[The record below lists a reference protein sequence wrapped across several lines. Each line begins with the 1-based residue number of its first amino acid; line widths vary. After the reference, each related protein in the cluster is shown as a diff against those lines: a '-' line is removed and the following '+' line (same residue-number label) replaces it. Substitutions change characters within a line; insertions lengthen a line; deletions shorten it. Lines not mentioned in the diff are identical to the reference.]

1 MATEVSDVSKP
12 FMSGIKSM
20 ETTHK
25 PLLVL
30 RCKVVVVGDSTVGK
44 SALVQMFHSGDST
57 YPRNYVMTTWVDFS
71 VQAAL
76 PVASTCYAVKSTFIY
91 GWCLR
96 GIMSPRG
103 ASAPA
108 SGPSFWPLALGP

>member
-44 SALVQMFHSGDST
+44 SALVQMFHSGGST

-71 VQAAL
+71 V
-76 PVASTCYAVKSTFIY
+76 
-91 GWCLR
+91 
-96 GIMSPRG
+96 
-103 ASAPA
+103 SAPPTHFNA
-108 SGPSFWPLALGP
+108 TQDLCQSCALAVGR

>member
-44 SALVQMFHSGDST
+44 SALVQMFHSGGST

-71 VQAAL
+71 VSAAAARRTPRACAL
-76 PVASTCYAVKSTFIY
+76 PSPGRPF
-91 GWCLR
+91 
-96 GIMSPRG
+96 PRG
-103 ASAPA
+103 HP
-108 SGPSFWPLALGP
+108 

>member
-44 SALVQMFHSGDST
+44 SALVQMFHSGGST

-71 VQAAL
+71 V
-76 PVASTCYAVKSTFIY
+76 
-91 GWCLR
+91 
-96 GIMSPRG
+96 
-103 ASAPA
+103 SAPPRDTPRA
-108 SGPSFWPLALGP
+108 RALSGRVRACPHESPPMNPLARARALG